1 MTSIHLSPAR
11 QGGEPY
17 AGVPRGREHPLGQ
30 GRGESPAREAP
41 VSSRAEGRGST
52 RLYPSMRYARERSD
66 VRATM
71 GMDAGARG
79 GKGKASD
86 SSTPITAHDGDIRRL
101 AQFLGVCSWLQL
113 VYMGTSG
120 P

>member
-1 MTSIHLSPAR
+1 MVDVDTFLTTLSIMVDDFCKTALPPAAHPEPEAALSRSETVTSIHLSPAR

-52 RLYPSMRYARERSD
+52 RLYWTP
-66 VRATM
+66 
-71 GMDAGARG
+71 
-79 GKGKASD
+79 ASEQN
-86 SSTPITAHDGDIRRL
+86 SVDI
-101 AQFLGVCSWLQL
+101 
-113 VYMGTSG
+113 
-120 P
+120 